1 MGKTGKLLVLFL
13 ILMMSVPAFAAEV
26 NDHREME
33 KRAWRLERWCRVVW
47 VLMWTVFLLFLF
59 IVL

>member
-13 ILMMSVPAFAAEV
+13 IISTPSFAV
-26 NDHREME
+26 GVSHGKME
-33 KRAWRLERWCRVVW
+33 KRAYRLDRWYRVVW